1 MTVDRQKKMVFWYVN
16 NKLTGKQELNI
27 DWNQD
32 IFPYLRL
39 ESNGNST
46 TIP

>member
-16 NKLTGKQELNI
+16 NKLTGKQELKI
-27 DWNQD
+27 DLNQD

-39 ESNGNST
+39 ESNGNG

>member
-27 DWNQD
+27 DMNQD
-32 IFPYLRL
+32 IFPYLCL
-39 ESNGNST
+39 KPSGFNGVE
-46 TIP
+46 P

>member
-16 NKLTGKQELNI
+16 NKLTDKQELNI

-39 ESNGNST
+39 EPFGYDRVE
-46 TIP
+46 P